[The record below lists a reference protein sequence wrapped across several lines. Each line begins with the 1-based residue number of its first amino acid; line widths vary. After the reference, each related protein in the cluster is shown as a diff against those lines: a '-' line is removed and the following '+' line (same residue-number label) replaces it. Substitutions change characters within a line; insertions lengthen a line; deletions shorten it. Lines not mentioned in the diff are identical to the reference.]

1 MIDINNPKKERVP
14 IENEN
19 KKSISVDPKSN
30 LKKKLPVASIK
41 NERIKTKLK
50 KRSLTASKN
59 VIRPIVMTLFIL

>member
-1 MIDINNPKKERVP
+1 INNPKKERVP
-14 IENEN
+14 IENEI
-19 KKSISVDPKSN
+19 KKSTSLDPKSN
-30 LKKKLPVASIK
+30 FKKKLPVASIK